1 MEYKL
6 KSDNKCK
13 YIEIYM
19 QGFAFPFLGGTTITV
34 ALNLFRAIMR
44 KPSFMKI
51 VFTLIQKHNFDLA
64 IFLGTYGGVF
74 KVKN

>member
-1 MEYKL
+1 
-6 KSDNKCK
+6 
-13 YIEIYM
+13 M
-19 QGFAFPFLGGTTITV
+19 QGFAFPFLGGTAITV